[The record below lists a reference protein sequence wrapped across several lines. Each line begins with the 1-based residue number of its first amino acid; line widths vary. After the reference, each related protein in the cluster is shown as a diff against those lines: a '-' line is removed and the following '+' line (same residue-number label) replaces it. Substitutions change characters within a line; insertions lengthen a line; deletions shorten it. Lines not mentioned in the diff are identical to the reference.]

1 MPKSI
6 PGDAD
11 AVSWSLHGA
20 TLYALADVID
30 TNSLV
35 DWHDELSRS
44 QDDVT
49 AVLSA
54 AAEHFWPWQADA
66 SVELRLAP
74 A

>member
-1 MPKSI
+1 
-6 PGDAD
+6 
-11 AVSWSLHGA
+11 
-20 TLYALADVID
+20 VID

-35 DWHDELSRS
+35 DWHDELTRT

-49 AVLSA
+49 AVLSV
-54 AAEHFWPWQADA
+54 AAERFWPWQPDA